1 MASPSGAGFPD
12 WVFCRR
18 TGGPTEPVFGF
29 EREVLPPRLLF
40 VELKGGRKGAKPK
53 KWVLNAGDAEGGGVV
68 PDETQPLT
76 IAGLAAGR
84 DEAMNAALAWIDRQ
98 HK

>member
-1 MASPSGAGFPD
+1 
-12 WVFCRR
+12 
-18 TGGPTEPVFGF
+18 
-29 EREVLPPRLLF
+29 
-40 VELKGGRKGAKPK
+40 
-53 KWVLNAGDAEGGGVV
+53 VV